1 MCKVPL
7 IFYAL
12 QYSIGFALPAN
23 GCFHDKLCI
32 LEGVEQV
39 PIVQIELIEGRTID
53 QKKTMAKEVTDAI
66 VRSLGVTPDA
76 VRIIMR
82 DMKKEDFAVG
92 GKLRSDQ

>member
-1 MCKVPL
+1 M
-7 IFYAL
+7 
-12 QYSIGFALPAN
+12 
-23 GCFHDKLCI
+23 
-32 LEGVEQV
+32 